1 MDIGKRIR
9 GRRIEIGMTQDR
21 LAELVGVSRS
31 NILRYEH
38 GGINE
43 VPSGKLKA
51 IADALHVDAG
61 YFLEEEPPHL
71 TPAQIDL
78 VNETTGLPEERI
90 RFYTR
95 MIREL
100 EGEANR

>member
-9 GRRIEIGMTQDR
+9 ERRIEIGMTQDR

-71 TPAQIDL
+71 TLAQVEL
-78 VNETTGLPEERI
+78 VNAVEGLPEDRV
-90 RFYTR
+90 RFYAR
-95 MIREL
+95 MIKEL
-100 EGEANR
+100 ESK